1 MAACEMWSDAVKTVV
16 PGPRA
21 PSLPSSP
28 SPPHRSPLMAP
39 LIPVAKPRLPLASA
53 ILPYLKEIDANHW
66 YANSG
71 HLWFRFQGKLADH
84 WGVDNN
90 EVGLVA
96 NATLGLTLALQAS
109 GVRPGSICLMPSWT
123 FVASAGA
130 VTQAGMK
137 IHFVDIDP
145 ETWMPDPTA
154 IAARDDLD
162 RVGAI
167 LIVSPFGMPFNMAEW
182 DALSERTGIPV
193 IVDAA
198 ASFDSLRAGGP
209 LAIGRSP
216 VVVSLHAT
224 KVFGIGEG
232 GAVICRDPEWLER
245 FRRLTNFGFY
255 GSRLAMLPGINAKVS
270 EYAAAIGLAAFDIWP
285 AARAKFATLTERY
298 RQNLGPDGIVGLMP
312 RFGEGWVTSTM
323 SVTWPS
329 DHADGPARLAA
340 EGIATLNWWG
350 TGCHV
355 QPAFADCPRDE
366 MAFTDELGRRVVGL
380 PFWLDMTLTQID
392 AVCDSIYR
400 ACGHSARP
408 FRTRRRFATAPTASA
423 VQPPAVHHQIAR
435 ALAAGR

>member
-1 MAACEMWSDAVKTVV
+1 VKNAV
-16 PGPRA
+16 PGPQF
-21 PSLPSSP
+21 
-28 SPPHRSPLMAP
+28 PPPRSPLMAP

-66 YANSG
+66 YTNSG

-84 WGVDNN
+84 WGIDNN
-90 EVGLVA
+90 DVALVA
-96 NATLGLTLALQAS
+96 NATIGLTLALQAS
-109 GVRPGSICLMPSWT
+109 GVRPGSTCLMPSWT
-123 FVASAGA
+123 FAASAGA
-130 VTQAGMK
+130 VIQAGLK
-137 IHFVDIDP
+137 IHFVDVDP
-145 ETWMPDPTA
+145 ETWMPDPAA

-162 RVGAI
+162 KIGAI
-167 LIVSPFGMPFNMAEW
+167 LIVSPFGMPFDMAAW
-182 DALSERTGIPV
+182 DALTERTGIPV

-216 VVVSLHAT
+216 MVVSLHAT

-255 GSRLAMLPGINAKVS
+255 GSRLAMSAGINAKVS
-270 EYAAAIGLAAFDIWP
+270 EYAAAIGLAAFDMWP
-285 AARAKFATLTERY
+285 AARAKFAALTERY
-298 RQNLGPDGIVGLMP
+298 RQNLGPDGVVGLMP

-329 DHADGPARLAA
+329 DHADGPTRLAA

-350 TGCHV
+350 TGCHT
-355 QPAFADCPRDE
+355 QPAYADYPHDDLP
-366 MAFTDELGRRVVGL
+366 ATDELGRRVVGL
-380 PFWLDMTLTQID
+380 PFWLDMTLTQVD

-400 ACGHSARP
+400 ACGRSSRS
-408 FRTRRRFATAPTASA
+408 FRTRRRLAVTPATSA
-423 VQPPAVHHQIAR
+423 AEPAAIHHQIAR

>member
-1 MAACEMWSDAVKTVV
+1 VKNIVT
-16 PGPRA
+16 GPRSPA
-21 PSLPSSP
+21 PSTAPTL
-28 SPPHRSPLMAP
+28 RSPLMAP

-66 YANSG
+66 YTNSG

-90 EVGLVA
+90 DVALVA

-109 GVRPGSICLMPSWT
+109 GARPGSICLMPSWT

-130 VTQAGMK
+130 VIQAGLK
-137 IHFVDIDP
+137 IHFVDVDP
-145 ETWMPDPTA
+145 TTWMPDPA
-154 IAARDDLD
+154 ALAARDDLD
-162 RVGAI
+162 RIGAI
-167 LIVSPFGMPFNMAEW
+167 LIVSPFGMPFDMAQW

-209 LAIGRSP
+209 LAVGRSP
-216 VVVSLHAT
+216 MIVSLHAT

-232 GAVICRDPEWLER
+232 GAVVSRDPEWLER

-255 GSRLAMLPGINAKVS
+255 GSRLAMSAGINAKVS
-270 EYAAAIGLAAFDIWP
+270 EYAAAIGLASFDMWP
-285 AARAKFATLTERY
+285 AARAKFAALTERY
-298 RQNLGPDGIVGLMP
+298 RQNLGPDGVVGIMP

-323 SVTWPS
+323 SVTWPG
-329 DHADGPARLAA
+329 DRADGPARLAA

-350 TGCHV
+350 AGCHV
-355 QPAFADCPRDE
+355 QPAFADSARDDLPV
-366 MAFTDELGRRVVGL
+366 TDELGRLVVGL

-392 AVCDSIYR
+392 AVCDSINR
-400 ACGHSARP
+400 ACGRSAHPIRA
-408 FRTRRRFATAPTASA
+408 RRRFAATPAASA
-423 VQPPAVHHQIAR
+423 AQIPAVHHQIAR

>member
-1 MAACEMWSDAVKTVV
+1 VKNAVQ
-16 PGPRA
+16 GPQ
-21 PSLPSSP
+21 SP
-28 SPPHRSPLMAP
+28 TPRSPLMAP

-66 YANSG
+66 YTNSG

-90 EVGLVA
+90 DVALVA
-96 NATLGLTLALQAS
+96 NATIGLALALQAS
-109 GVRPGSICLMPSWT
+109 GVRPGSLCLMPSWT

-130 VTQAGMK
+130 VTQAGLN
-137 IHFVDIDP
+137 IHFVDVDS
-145 ETWMPDPTA
+145 ETWMPDPAA

-162 RVGAI
+162 SVGAI
-167 LIVSPFGMPFNMAEW
+167 LIVSPFGMPFDMAAW
-182 DALSERTGIPV
+182 DALSELTGIPV

-198 ASFDSLRAGGP
+198 ASFDSLRTGGP
-209 LAIGRSP
+209 QAIGRSP

-255 GSRLAMLPGINAKVS
+255 GSRMAMSAGINAKVS
-270 EYAAAIGLAAFDIWP
+270 EYAAAIGLAAFDMWP
-285 AARAKFATLTERY
+285 AARVKFAALTERY

-340 EGIATLNWWG
+340 EGIATLSWWG
-350 TGCHV
+350 TGCHS
-355 QPAFADCPRDE
+355 QPAFADYPHDE
-366 MAFTDELGRRVVGL
+366 LPATDELGRRVVGL
-380 PFWLDMTLTQID
+380 PFWLDMTMTQVD

-400 ACGHSARP
+400 ACGRSVRP
-408 FRTRRRFATAPTASA
+408 FRTRRRLAMASA
-423 VQPPAVHHQIAR
+423 AAPAQPAAIHHQIAR

>member
-1 MAACEMWSDAVKTVV
+1 VKNVV
-16 PGPRA
+16 PGPRSPAMSASPA
-21 PSLPSSP
+21 PAL
-28 SPPHRSPLMAP
+28 RSPLMAP

-90 EVGLVA
+90 DVGLVA

-130 VTQAGMK
+130 VTQAGLK
-137 IHFVDIDP
+137 IHFVDVDP
-145 ETWMPDPTA
+145 ETWMPDPAA

-162 RVGAI
+162 KVGAI
-167 LIVSPFGMPFNMAEW
+167 LIVSPFGMPFDMAEW

-224 KVFGIGEG
+224 KIFGIGEG
-232 GAVICRDPEWLER
+232 GAVICRDSEWLER

-255 GSRLAMLPGINAKVS
+255 GSRLAMSPGINAKVS
-270 EYAAAIGLAAFDIWP
+270 EYAAAIGLASFDMW
-285 AARAKFATLTERY
+285 ATARAKFAALTERY
-298 RQNLGPDGIVGLMP
+298 RQNLGPDGVVGLMP

-350 TGCHV
+350 AGCHV
-355 QPAFADCPRDE
+355 QPAFVDCATDDLTV
-366 MAFTDELGRRVVGL
+366 TDELGRRVVGL
-380 PFWLDMTLTQID
+380 PFWLDMTTTQID
-392 AVCDSIYR
+392 AVCDAIYR
-400 ACGHSARP
+400 ACGRSSRS
-408 FRTRRRFATAPTASA
+408 FRTRRRPAMVPAAAPARS
-423 VQPPAVHHQIAR
+423 PAVHHQIAR